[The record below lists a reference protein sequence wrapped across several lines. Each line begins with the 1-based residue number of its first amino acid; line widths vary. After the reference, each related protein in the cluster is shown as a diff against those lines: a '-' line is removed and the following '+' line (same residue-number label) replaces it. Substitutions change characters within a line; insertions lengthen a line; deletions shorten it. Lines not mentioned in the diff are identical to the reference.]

1 MRRTNKRLGLFMGLA
16 VLFFFG
22 LFGRAFYL
30 QVVAAP
36 TLQKQAAEHTTRT
49 IVLNARRGTIYD
61 RNGQPLAISQAMS
74 TVYATPG
81 QIEDPAGT
89 AEVLAPVLGL
99 TEAELSE
106 KLVSN
111 TGFKY
116 LARRID
122 PVVGAQVEALAL
134 AGISVI
140 SEDKR
145 IYPKGALAPQL
156 LGFVGGDDYVGMAGI
171 EMQYDNVLS
180 GTPGELTVQSDRLTG
195 NRVAT
200 VATKEAVPGQSIT
213 LTIDEQIQFKM
224 EQALAGVVKQYKA
237 KKAFGIAIN
246 PKTGEILAMA
256 NTPVFDTNG
265 YASGSL
271 TEADRRNAVVA
282 DQYEPGSTFKMV
294 VAATAL
300 EAGLVTP
307 QTMFKLGPEITV
319 YDQVIHEAHED
330 VPDVRNLTV
339 TEIIA
344 QSSNVGAVTLG
355 LRVGKERLSK
365 MISDF
370 NFTQTLGIDFPGETA
385 GVMPKDDEWYGTM
398 LANVSYGQGIAASPL
413 QLAAAYAA
421 VANDGILVQ
430 PHLLRSQTDFWS
442 RRVVNSVVAVQLR
455 DMLTVTVNDG
465 TGSRGRVQG
474 YEVAGKTGTAQ
485 KVKEDGT
492 GYDEDRYVASFVGM
506 VPAADPQLV
515 ILVMIDE
522 PATEH
527 LGGIVAAP
535 AFSKIAEFSL
545 KRLGIP
551 PAPVN

>member
-22 LFGRAFYL
+22 LFGRAFYV

-36 TLQKQAAEHTTRT
+36 GLQKQAVEHTTRT
-49 IVLNARRGTIYD
+49 VKLNARRGTIFD
-61 RNGQPLAISQAMS
+61 RNGSPLAISQAMS
-74 TVYATPG
+74 TVCANPS
-81 QIEDPAGT
+81 QITDASGT
-89 AEVLAPVLGL
+89 AEKLAPVLGVP
-99 TEAELSE
+99 EAELFE
-106 KLVSN
+106 KLSSDA
-111 TGFKY
+111 GFKY

-122 PVVGAQVEALAL
+122 PSVGAQVTALDL
-134 AGISVI
+134 LGITVL

-145 IYPKGALAPQL
+145 VYPKGMLAPQL
-156 LGFVGGDDYVGMAGI
+156 LGYVGGDDYVGIAGI
-171 EMQYDNVLS
+171 ELQYDKVLL

-200 VATKEAVPGQSIT
+200 VATKEAVPGQSVT

-224 EQALAGVVKQYKA
+224 EQVLAGVVKEFKA
-237 KKAFGIAIN
+237 KKAFGVAID
-246 PKTGEILAMA
+246 PKNGEILAMA

-265 YASGSL
+265 YASGDL

-300 EAGLVTP
+300 EADLVTP
-307 QTMFKLGPEITV
+307 QTVFKLAPEITV
-319 YDQVIHEAHED
+319 YDQVIHEAHDD
-330 VPDVRNLTV
+330 VPKVRNLSV

-355 LRVGKERLSK
+355 LRVGKDRLAK

-370 NFTQTLGIDFPGETA
+370 NFTKTLGIDFPGETA
-385 GVMPKDDEWYGTM
+385 GVMPKEDAWYGTM
-398 LANVSYGQGIAASPL
+398 LANVSYGQGISVSPL

-421 VANDGILVQ
+421 VANEGILVQ
-430 PHLLRSQTDFWS
+430 PHLLKSQTSFWS
-442 RRVVNSVVAVQLR
+442 RRVINAVVAVQLR

-465 TGSRGRVQG
+465 TGSRARVKG

-485 KVKEDGT
+485 KVKLDGS
-492 GYDEDRYVASFVGM
+492 GYDESRYVASFVGM

-515 ILVMIDE
+515 ILVMVDE
-522 PATEH
+522 PATSH
-527 LGGIVAAP
+527 LGALVAAP
-535 AFSKIAEFSL
+535 AFSKIAAFAL
-545 KRLGIP
+545 NRLGIP
-551 PAPVN
+551 PSPVN